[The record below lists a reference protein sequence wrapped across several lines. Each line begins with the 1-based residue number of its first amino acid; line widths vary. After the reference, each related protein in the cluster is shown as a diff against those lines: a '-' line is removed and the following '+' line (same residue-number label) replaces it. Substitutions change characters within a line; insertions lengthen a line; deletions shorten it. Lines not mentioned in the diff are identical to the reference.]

1 MHEKVLPQH
10 SLELLSALE
19 ADTSPLLSGWTLA
32 GGTGLAFHLGHRV
45 SEDLDF
51 FRTDD
56 LNVPLLHE
64 VLSRHGS
71 YETLQEA
78 EHTLTVLLHETKL
91 SFFRVR
97 DPFLFE
103 AVPHRFFFV
112 ADVRDIA
119 LMKLAAISGR
129 GSRKDFADL
138 YLILQD
144 KPTLDAYFNLLPR
157 KYNASRLNTYHILK
171 SLTYFDDAETEPM
184 LRMLVPFDW
193 KECRAFFV
201 REVRAIVLPQA
212 TVKDC

>member
-10 SLELLSALE
+10 SLELLSALG
-19 ADTSPLLSGWTLA
+19 DDPSPLLTGWTLA

-56 LNVPLLHE
+56 MDVSALHD
-64 VLSRHGS
+64 VLATHGP

-78 EHTLTVLLHETKL
+78 DHTLTVLIQDTKL

-97 DPFLFE
+97 DPFLFD
-103 AVPHRFFFV
+103 ALPHRFFTI
-112 ADVRDIA
+112 ASIGDIA
-119 LMKLAAISGR
+119 LMKLIAISGR

-144 KPTLDAYFNLLPR
+144 ESTLEAYFEMLPR
-157 KYNASRLNTYHILK
+157 KYGESRVNTYHILK
-171 SLTYFDDAETEPM
+171 SLTYFDDAESEPM

-193 KECRAFFV
+193 KECKAFFS
-201 REVRAIVLPQA
+201 REARAIVLP
-212 TVKDC
+212 

>member
-1 MHEKVLPQH
+1 MHEKVLPKH
-10 SLELLSALE
+10 SLELLTLLE
-19 ADTSPLLSGWTLA
+19 QEDSPLLSGWTLA
-32 GGTGLAFHLGHRV
+32 GGTGLAFRLGHRV

-56 LNVPLLHE
+56 LDVSSLHG
-64 VLSRHGS
+64 VFSRYGS

-78 EHTLTVLLHETKL
+78 EHTLTVLLHKTKL

-103 AVPHRFFFV
+103 STPHRFFSV

-138 YLILQD
+138 YLILQNE
-144 KPTLDAYFNLLPR
+144 PSLEAYFDLLPR
-157 KYNASRLNTYHILK
+157 KYSPSRFSAYHILR
-171 SLTYFDDAETEPM
+171 SLTYFEDAESEPM
-184 LRMLVPFDW
+184 PRMLVPFDW
-193 KECRAFFV
+193 VECKAFFV
-201 REVRAIVLPQA
+201 REARAIVLP
-212 TVKDC
+212 